1 LPDIDDIEVIAPHFK
16 RRLSGVT
23 STIIQ
28 LVPRQRAAGV
38 RIATLGP
45 GLPPDL
51 PRMHYRQLAGLW
63 RPLPGGRP
71 RIWHARRNIEMLAG
85 IVLRDVLRMK
95 LRLLFTSASQRVH
108 TRYSRWLIGR
118 MDHVVATSG
127 RTASFLRVPC
137 TVVMHGIDTTR
148 FRPPEIPRTGRLRI
162 GCAGRI
168 RHQKGTDLFIDALIA
183 LLPLYPDWEGEA
195 IGRVTE
201 GHEAFASDLRRRI
214 AAAGLSDRL
223 RLAEETTSIAD
234 WYRGIDLYVAP
245 SRTEGF
251 GLTPLE
257 AMASGVPTIA
267 GDVGAYPELILQGE
281 TGAVVP
287 TGDLAAYIA
296 AIEPYLAD
304 PERARLHGRAALA
317 HVRSRF
323 DIANEIKGLSAVYSA
338 LAGRGTG
345 SRPMERIADSGE

>member
-1 LPDIDDIEVIAPHFK
+1 MPDIHDIEVIAPHFK

-28 LVPRQRAAGV
+28 LVPQQFAAGIK
-38 RIATLGP
+38 IATLGP
-45 GLPPDL
+45 GLPPNL
-51 PRMHYRQLAGLW
+51 PKMKYRQLAGLW
-63 RPLPGGRP
+63 RTLPGRRP

-85 IVLRDVLRMK
+85 IVLRDILRMK
-95 LRLLFTSASQRVH
+95 LKLLFTSASQRHH
-108 TRYSRWLIGR
+108 TGYSRWLISR
-118 MDHVVATSG
+118 MDHVVATSAKTG
-127 RTASFLRVPC
+127 SYLKVPH
-137 TVVMHGIDTTR
+137 TVVMHGIDTAR
-148 FRPPEIPRTGRLRI
+148 FRPDEQRKRQPLRI

-183 LLPLYPDWEGEA
+183 LLPRYPDWEGEA
-195 IGRVTE
+195 IGRVTAEHE
-201 GHEAFASDLRRRI
+201 GFAEELRRRI

-223 RLAEETTSIAD
+223 RLAEETTEVGA
-234 WYRGIDLYVAP
+234 WYRSIDLYVAP

-257 AMASGVPTIA
+257 AMASGVASIA
-267 GDVGAYPELILQGE
+267 GDVGAYPEIIVPGE

-296 AIEPYLAD
+296 AIEAYLAD
-304 PERARLHGRAALA
+304 PDLARRHGENALA

-323 DIANEIKGLSAVYSA
+323 DIRREVHGLSAVYRA
-338 LAGRGTG
+338 LASSGT
-345 SRPMERIADSGE
+345 

>member
-1 LPDIDDIEVIAPHFK
+1 LPDIQNIEVIAPHFK

-28 LVPRQRAAGV
+28 LIPRQVAAGV
-38 RIATLGP
+38 KIATFGP
-45 GLPPDL
+45 GLPPGL
-51 PRMHYRQLAGLW
+51 PRMKYRQFAGLW
-63 RPLPGGRP
+63 RALPGGRP

-95 LRLLFTSASQRVH
+95 LKLLFTSASQRHH
-108 TRYSRWLIGR
+108 TAYSRWLISK
-118 MDHVVATSG
+118 MDHVVATSAKTG
-127 RTASFLRVPC
+127 SYLQVPH
-137 TVVMHGIDTTR
+137 TVVMHGIDTAR
-148 FRPPEIPRTGRLRI
+148 FHPAESRKHPRLRI

-183 LLPLYPDWEGEA
+183 LLPRYPDWEGEA
-195 IGRVTE
+195 IGRVTAEHE
-201 GHEAFASDLRRRI
+201 GFARELREKI

-223 RLAEETTSIAD
+223 RLADETTEIDA

-257 AMASGVPTIA
+257 AMASGVAVIA
-267 GDVGAYPELILQGE
+267 GNVGAYPEIIVSSE

-287 TGDLAAYIA
+287 TGDRAAYVA

-304 PERARLHGRAALA
+304 PGLARRHGENALA
-317 HVRSRF
+317 HVRSKF
-323 DIANEIKGLSAVYSA
+323 DIGNEVDGLNAVYRS
-338 LAGRGTG
+338 LVPSGT
-345 SRPMERIADSGE
+345 

>member
-1 LPDIDDIEVIAPHFK
+1 MPDIADIEVIAPHFK

-28 LVPRQRAAGV
+28 LVPRQVAARV
-38 RIATLGP
+38 KIVTLGP

-51 PRMHYRQLAGLW
+51 PKMRFSQLLRLW
-63 RPLPGGRP
+63 RPLSGGRP

-85 IVLRDVLRMK
+85 IVLRDLLRMK
-95 LRLLFTSASQRVH
+95 LRLLFTSASQRRH
-108 TRYSRWLIGR
+108 TRYSRWLIAR
-118 MDHVVATSG
+118 MDHVVATSAKSG
-127 RTASFLRVPC
+127 SFLTVPH

-148 FRPPEIPRTGRLRI
+148 FHPGDRPDRPARYRI

-168 RHQKGTDLFIDALIA
+168 RHQKGTDLFIDALIT
-183 LLPLYPDWEGEA
+183 LLPRYPEWEGEA
-195 IGRVTE
+195 IGRVTPE
-201 GHEAFASDLRRRI
+201 HESFADDLRRRI
-214 AAAGLSDRL
+214 AATGLADRL
-223 RLAEETTSIAD
+223 RLAAETTEIPA
-234 WYRGIDLYVAP
+234 WYRSLDLYVAP

-257 AMASGVPTIA
+257 AMASGVPVVA
-267 GDVGAYPELILQGE
+267 GDVGAYPELIVEGE

-304 PERARLHGRAALA
+304 PDRARRHGDNALA
-317 HVRSRF
+317 HASENF
-323 DIANEIKGLSAVYSA
+323 DISNEVQGLSAVYAA
-338 LAGRGTG
+338 LVSRG
-345 SRPMERIADSGE
+345 S

>member
-1 LPDIDDIEVIAPHFK
+1 MPDIKDINVIAPHFK

-28 LVPRQRAAGV
+28 LTPRQIAAGV
-38 RIATLGP
+38 KIATLGP

-51 PRMHYRQLAGLW
+51 PHMKYRQLTGLW
-63 RPLPGGRP
+63 RALPGGKP
-71 RIWHARRNIEMLAG
+71 RIWHARRNLEMLAG
-85 IVLRDVLRMK
+85 IVLRDVLRTK
-95 LRLLFTSASQRVH
+95 LRLLFTSASQRRH
-108 TRYSRWLIGR
+108 TRYSCWLISK
-118 MDHVVATSG
+118 MDHVVATSAKTG
-127 RTASFLRVPC
+127 SYLHVPH
-137 TVVMHGIDTTR
+137 TVVMHGIDTAR
-148 FRPPEIPRTGRLRI
+148 FHPAEDRKRPRLRI

-183 LLPLYPDWEGEA
+183 LLPRNRDWEGEA
-195 IGRVTE
+195 IGRVTAE
-201 GHEAFASDLRRRI
+201 HQDFAEELRNKI

-223 RLAEETTSIAD
+223 RLAEETTQVAE

-257 AMASGVPTIA
+257 AMASGAAVIA
-267 GDVGAYPELILQGE
+267 GDVGAYPEIIVSGE

-304 PERARLHGRAALA
+304 PALA
-317 HVRSRF
+317 RRHGENALTHVRSRF
-323 DIANEIKGLSAVYSA
+323 DIGNEVDGLSAVYAS
-338 LAGRGTG
+338 LASNGT
-345 SRPMERIADSGE
+345 

>member
-1 LPDIDDIEVIAPHFK
+1 MPDIQDIEVIAPHFK

-28 LVPRQRAAGV
+28 LVPRQAADGV
-38 RIATLGP
+38 KIATLGP
-45 GLPPDL
+45 GLPDTL
-51 PRMHYRQLAGLW
+51 PKMKYRQLAALW
-63 RPLPGGRP
+63 RALPGGRP

-85 IVLRDVLRMK
+85 IVLRDMLRMK
-95 LRLLFTSASQRVH
+95 LKLLFTSASQRHH
-108 TRYSRWLIGR
+108 TGYSRWLISK
-118 MDHVVATSG
+118 MDHVVATSAKTG
-127 RTASFLRVPC
+127 SYLKVPY
-137 TVVMHGIDTTR
+137 TVVMHGIDTAR
-148 FRPPEIPRTGRLRI
+148 FHPAEGGARRRLRI

-183 LLPLYPDWEGEA
+183 LLPRYPGWEGEA
-195 IGRVTE
+195 IGRVTAEHE
-201 GHEAFASDLRRRI
+201 GFAEALRRKI

-223 RLAEETTSIAD
+223 RLAEETTRVD
-234 WYRGIDLYVAP
+234 EWYRGIDLYVAP

-257 AMASGVPTIA
+257 AMASGVASIA
-267 GDVGAYPELILQGE
+267 GDVGAYPEIIVSGK

-304 PERARLHGRAALA
+304 PGLARRHGENARA
-317 HVRSRF
+317 HVRSKF
-323 DIANEIKGLSAVYSA
+323 DIGNEADGLSAVYRS
-338 LAGRGTG
+338 LAPSGT
-345 SRPMERIADSGE
+345 